1 MITAAPIKSN
11 AYQSNARR
19 RTKNEPTHTDSFYE
33 KRYSLS
39 RKRLK
44 QQADSAKPNRPGQ
57 KLQTSNL
64 MIKRSSTLIGLLLAV
79 SAQLGLTPEAT
90 SQSIL
95 DSYKTK
101 PVTIAVRR
109 VKNMAGSF
117 AENGVINGRMIG
129 FWRPSFEIR
138 LAEILSTELA
148 NTGNFTVLERQ
159 NLYEII
165 EEQNMAN
172 INTNTAV
179 KKNNLNQAR
188 YIIIASLSDYVPNTS
203 GTRKNTDGKVLIF
216 GGSSDRTEV
225 NTYVAFDLRV
235 IDTSTGSI
243 AYSRTIEGET
253 KAISKTNKSRF
264 DPGALL
270 GLAVPGG
277 VDLSI
282 ENAKTTFDTTTAT
295 RALRAAM
302 IGTVEYLNCVLY
314 LKDECIDEYRAMDE
328 KRKADTLD
336 SLNLF

>member
-1 MITAAPIKSN
+1 
-11 AYQSNARR
+11 
-19 RTKNEPTHTDSFYE
+19 
-33 KRYSLS
+33 
-39 RKRLK
+39 
-44 QQADSAKPNRPGQ
+44 
-57 KLQTSNL
+57 
-64 MIKRSSTLIGLLLAV
+64 MIKRFSTFIGLLLAA
-79 SAQLGLTPEAT
+79 SAELGSAPQGK
-90 SQSIL
+90 SQTIL

-117 AENGVINGRMIG
+117 AENGVIDGRMVG
-129 FWRPSFEIR
+129 FWRPSFEVR

-159 NLYEII
+159 NLYEIM

-172 INTNTAV
+172 INPSTAV
-179 KKNNLNQAR
+179 KKDNLNQAR

-203 GTRKNTDGKVLIF
+203 GTRKNTDGKILVF

-235 IDTSTGSI
+235 IDTSTGTI

-253 KAISKTNKSRF
+253 KSISKTNKSRF
-264 DPGALL
+264 DPGALI
-270 GLAVPGG
+270 GAVTPGK

-282 ENAKTTFDTTTAT
+282 ENAKTTYDTTTAT

-302 IGTVEYLNCVLY
+302 IGSVQYLNCVLY
-314 LKDECIDEYRAMDE
+314 QKDECIDEYTAMDE
-328 KRKADTLD
+328 KRKEDTLD

>member
-1 MITAAPIKSN
+1 
-11 AYQSNARR
+11 
-19 RTKNEPTHTDSFYE
+19 
-33 KRYSLS
+33 
-39 RKRLK
+39 
-44 QQADSAKPNRPGQ
+44 
-57 KLQTSNL
+57 
-64 MIKRSSTLIGLLLAV
+64 MIKRLSTFIGLLLAV
-79 SAQLGLTPEAT
+79 SAELGSTPQGK
-90 SQSIL
+90 SQTL
-95 DSYKTK
+95 LESYKTK
-101 PVTIAVRR
+101 PVTVAVRR

-117 AENGVINGRMIG
+117 AENGVIDGRMVG

-159 NLYEII
+159 NLYEVM

-172 INTNTAV
+172 INPSTAV

-203 GTRKNTDGKVLIF
+203 GTRKNTDGKILVF

-235 IDTSTGSI
+235 IDTSTGTI

-270 GLAVPGG
+270 GVMVPGE

-302 IGTVEYLNCVLY
+302 IGSVKYLDCVLY
-314 LKDECIDEYRAMDE
+314 QKDECIDEYRAMDE
-328 KRKADTLD
+328 RRKESTLD

>member
-1 MITAAPIKSN
+1 
-11 AYQSNARR
+11 
-19 RTKNEPTHTDSFYE
+19 
-33 KRYSLS
+33 
-39 RKRLK
+39 
-44 QQADSAKPNRPGQ
+44 
-57 KLQTSNL
+57 
-64 MIKRSSTLIGLLLAV
+64 MIKRFSTLIGLLFAV
-79 SAQLGLTPEAT
+79 SAQVGSTPPGK
-90 SQSIL
+90 SQTIL

-117 AENGVINGRMIG
+117 AENGILDGRMVG

-138 LAEILSTELA
+138 LAEILSTELS
-148 NTGNFTVLERQ
+148 NTGNFTVLERES
-159 NLYEII
+159 LYEIMA
-165 EEQNMAN
+165 EQDMGN
-172 INTNTAV
+172 INPSTAV

-203 GTRKNTDGKVLIF
+203 GTRKNTDGRILIF
-216 GGSSDRTEV
+216 GGSTDKTEV

-235 IDTSTGSI
+235 IDTSTGTI

-253 KAISKTNKSRF
+253 KAISKTSTSRF

-270 GLAVPGG
+270 GMAVPGG

-302 IGTVEYLNCVLY
+302 ISTVQYLDCVLY
-314 LKDECIDEYRAMDE
+314 QKDECVDEYRAIDE
-328 KRKADTLD
+328 RRKADTLD